1 MAPHAVQRASGEV
14 VPERGG
20 GGRSNSHRRVTHA
33 PCRRRRRRFHR
44 WRCGWRSVGQPGERR
59 VWSGDPV
66 GLAPRNGLIVAA
78 SITVAV
84 VSVGRSKLVNPLV
97 IPNDWEPWQRRQ
109 QRLKRVHVSVAPT
122 VVGHTQ
128 VIAVISH
135 VDHDIYQPRR
145 NVIPKVSHAVVPRVP
160 HVAVCDGAMEAST
173 ATGTY
178 GELVVRAPPPAPHIA
193 HHGHTHHTP
202 HTPHIA
208 HRGSSQYPTP
218 GPPISTCQR
227 YRPMGSGMEQS
238 NREWWQLG

>member
-135 VDHDIYQPRR
+135 VDHDIYQHFPSPAGPVKIPRTGTGGLNWTWWGPDHDDEFM
-145 NVIPKVSHAVVPRVP
+145 NVLNRHASFTDLLGAWNATGN
-160 HVAVCDGAMEAST
+160 AVYAKYFSQTIADWVLNLPCAMRARLTMDGAC
-173 ATGTY
+173 
-178 GELVVRAPPPAPHIA
+178 P
-193 HHGHTHHTP
+193 
-202 HTPHIA
+202 
-208 HRGSSQYPTP
+208 
-218 GPPISTCQR
+218 
-227 YRPMGSGMEQS
+227 
-238 NREWWQLG
+238 